1 MFPLNREQLC
11 ETLRSRWYLTTEA
24 IDAILSDRDFFQ
36 PYLREAL
43 ASRARLADVPE
54 SPIDVTD
61 CHAIF
66 LLTEMGDPA
75 VIPDLLGCLK
85 MSEKDLRLLYGD
97 SLTEHLWLPFAK
109 LGYSYLEK
117 LWEFVTDGSIDLLA
131 RHAAVAG
138 VVAMQ
143 HFQPESRAA
152 TIGFVDRLLGRP
164 DVFPIDHLAGILCDC
179 ADSGLTE
186 LEPVALRFAEKMAI
200 DEEDYPMATADD
212 VRRAFREGFRK
223 DFISGRPHDV
233 YGVNKQWQRWAEPQE
248 ARGSER
254 LIPDW
259 LAKHEELIERVDKVV
274 SSRYQEKSSQDSI
287 GALREQFELADRL
300 SNVVTTEDELEQ
312 LEDLIGE
319 DITSWLLDLPFEL
332 ARFGMVQEAAKLGQ
346 TWAKVTERAN
356 FLGDRAVILAEAG
369 WRDEVHQQIEEALHE
384 FPDDVWVRIKI
395 GDAHRALGE
404 MEMAERSY
412 RDALKQTVK
421 DYDRDGVLERLIPM
435 LENLGREDEVRALKA
450 DEESRRAEKSTGPA
464 DETPAGAR
472 PASPKIGRNDLC
484 PCGSGKKYKKC
495 HGL

>member
-1 MFPLNREQLC
+1 LNREQLC

-43 ASRARLADVPE
+43 ARRARLADVPE

-117 LWEFVTDGSIDLLA
+117 LWEFVTDESVDLFA

-143 HFQPESRAA
+143 YFQPESRAA
-152 TIGFVDRLLGRP
+152 TIGFVDRLLGRA
-164 DVFPIDHLAGILCDC
+164 DIFPIDHLAGILCDC

-186 LEPVALRFAEKMAI
+186 LEPVAVRLAEKMAI

-212 VRRAFREGFRK
+212 VRTAFRDGYRK
-223 DFISGRPHDV
+223 DFISGRPHNV
-233 YGVNKQWQRWAEPQE
+233 YGINKQWQRWAEPQE
-248 ARGSER
+248 ARGSEPP
-254 LIPDW
+254 IPDW
-259 LAKHEELIERVDKVV
+259 LKKHTELIENVGTAAASRLEER
-274 SSRYQEKSSQDSI
+274 SSEDSI
-287 GALREQFELADRL
+287 AVLREHYELSVRL
-300 SNVVTTEDELEQ
+300 SNLVTTEVEMEELE
-312 LEDLIGE
+312 EVADE
-319 DITSWLLDLPFEL
+319 DIVGWLLDLPFEL
-332 ARFGMVQEAAKLGQ
+332 ARFGMVQEAAKLAQ

-369 WRDEVHQQIEEALHE
+369 WRDEVHQQIEEVLHE

-395 GDAHRALGE
+395 GDAHRGLGE

-412 RDALKQTVK
+412 RDALKQTVE
-421 DYDRDGVLERLIPM
+421 DYDRDGVLERLVPL

-450 DEESRRAEKSTGPA
+450 DEGSRRAEKSAGPA

-472 PASPKIGRNDLC
+472 PASSKIGRNDLC

-495 HGL
+495 HGR